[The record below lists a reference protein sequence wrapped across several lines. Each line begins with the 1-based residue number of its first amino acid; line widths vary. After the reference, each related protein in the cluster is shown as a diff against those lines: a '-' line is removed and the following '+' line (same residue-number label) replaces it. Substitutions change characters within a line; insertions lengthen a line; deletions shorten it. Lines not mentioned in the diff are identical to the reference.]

1 MLAGDA
7 GGNAR
12 VIGRC
17 RWAGEACG
25 RRGRATLVESSMAN
39 VNRRGNCRWAV
50 LVAVAVIVVVAVVVV
65 AVVVVVVVVV
75 VGVVGVVGV
84 VVVVVEVV
92 VCVLVEAV

>member
-75 VGVVGVVGV
+75 
-84 VVVVVEVV
+84 
-92 VCVLVEAV
+92 A